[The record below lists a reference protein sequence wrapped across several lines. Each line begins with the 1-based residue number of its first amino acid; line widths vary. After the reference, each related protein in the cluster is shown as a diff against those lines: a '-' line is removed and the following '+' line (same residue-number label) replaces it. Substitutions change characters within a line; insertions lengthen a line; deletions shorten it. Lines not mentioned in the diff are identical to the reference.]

1 MWTSYIFNRIGSG
14 RGRILCKR
22 IQGFIRVSTDGQ
34 NDFRTCALTSGLV
47 TAEDLDLAA
56 STLRQRAPIHEE
68 SEFEQAQAMVLVELG
83 KINRWQAEQLLA
95 GRMKFTLGPYRMLD
109 SIGQGGMGQVFKAE
123 HEVMGRTVAVKVL
136 PRHKSTPEAIAS
148 FTREIRAQARLD
160 HSNLVRAFDAGH
172 DGNVHFL
179 VTEYVPGSDLRRL
192 LRRKGPLS
200 MSLAASIISQVAL
213 GLEHAH
219 AQGLIHRDVK
229 PGNVLV
235 TPSGQ
240 AKLSDLG
247 LVEIALEA
255 GKDERSN
262 KIVGTADYLSPEQ
275 IKSPRDVSPASD
287 IYALGCTLYYA
298 VTGKVPFPGGTVRE
312 KARAHCNLHPID
324 PRRLNGDLTQDFVD
338 VIADMMH
345 KDPASRISTAVE
357 VVSRLSPWVKNM
369 ELVANSMPISPPPI
383 GGSGSMPDTDP
394 RIGSLIGDSFGNSDS
409 GDHASQPTHP
419 ISAASE
425 ETAET
430 FSGID
435 EDSSP
440 RWEVTFRPPRL
451 RAWISEWRMPE
462 SIAGFHPL
470 VFGVLAFGG
479 LVALAV
485 LGSIVISL
493 M

>member
-1 MWTSYIFNRIGSG
+1 M
-14 RGRILCKR
+14 
-22 IQGFIRVSTDGQ
+22 STDGH
-34 NDFRTCALTSGLV
+34 NDFRTCALASGLV
-47 TAEDLDLAA
+47 TAEDLQSVDE
-56 STLRQRAPIHEE
+56 TLRQQAPIHSE
-68 SEFEQAQAMVLVELG
+68 SEFEQEQAAVLVEQG
-83 KINRWQAEQLLA
+83 KLNRWQAEQLLA

-148 FTREIRAQARLD
+148 FTREVRAQAQLD
-160 HSNLVRAFDAGH
+160 HTNLVRAFDAGH

-200 MSLAASIISQVAL
+200 MPLAASIISQVAL

-219 AQGLIHRDVK
+219 ARGLIHRDVK

-247 LVEIALEA
+247 LVEIALE
-255 GKDERSN
+255 GEKDERSN

-275 IKSPRDVSPASD
+275 IKSPRDVSSASD

-324 PRRLNGDLTQDFVD
+324 PRRLNGELTQEFVD
-338 VIADMMH
+338 VIADMMI
-345 KDPASRISTAVE
+345 KDPTSRISTAAE
-357 VVSRLSPWVKNM
+357 VVTRLSPWVKTA
-369 ELVANSMPISPPPI
+369 ELVGNSLPVSPPPV
-383 GGSGSMPDTDP
+383 GGSGRIPDTDP
-394 RIGSLIGDSFGNSDS
+394 RIGNLIGDSFGNSDS
-409 GDHASQPTHP
+409 GEHSSQPTHP

-435 EDSSP
+435 EVSAS
-440 RWEVTFRPPRL
+440 RWEITQSPSRL
-451 RAWISEWRMPE
+451 RARISQWRIP
-462 SIAGFHPL
+462 SDIAGFHPV
-470 VFGVLAFGG
+470 VFAVLAGG
-479 LVALAV
+479 ALVALAV
-485 LGSIVISL
+485 LGSIIISL